1 MLKKSIGFLLLLG
14 LCALTPAV
22 GAENVR
28 VALVQDQNT
37 LALQAEHPF
46 LVTDLRTGAEQELAK
61 GKYYAH
67 VQEGHLLLE
76 KQSFGD
82 TLRIMAL
89 EGKKLPEVNGRSYDG
104 SLTLELQGD
113 KLLAVNTLE
122 LERLLAR
129 VLPQKTMPVW
139 PDEAIK
145 AQAVAARTYALHQ
158 LWQRRDEA
166 YDLKAMDA
174 ELPYPGLGRSV
185 EKPVITKLIQAT
197 AGQYLA
203 DTRGRPILAVSTS
216 SSGGRT
222 EKGKAVFNKDYSY
235 LQSVEDYDE
244 DSPEHKWDFR
254 ISPSYVLNILEQHGH
269 TLGKLAN
276 VRLSPWD
283 EPGADRT
290 ETGRV
295 RYIIFGGTIGSVK
308 VSGAKLAEY
317 LSLNSNCFEVETGS
331 PPPESLKVPIENVYG
346 LEVGRKEIPIKVK
359 TEELRVWKNYM
370 RSYHILTDAKDEKII
385 FHGRGKGHGVGL
397 SAWGARGMASGDEGK
412 RYGEILQHYYPG
424 TILVKH

>member
-1 MLKKSIGFLLLLG
+1 MLKKSIGILLLLG
-14 LCALTPAV
+14 LFSWSCPTEATD
-22 GAENVR
+22 VR
-28 VALVQDQNT
+28 IALVQDQNT

-46 LVTDLRTGAEQELAK
+46 LVKDLRTGAEQKLEK

-67 VQEGHLLLE
+67 VQEGHLYLE
-76 KQSFGD
+76 KQALGD
-82 TLRIMAL
+82 TLLLTAL

-104 SLTLELQGD
+104 SLRLELQGD

-145 AQAVAARTYALHQ
+145 AQAVAARSYVLHQ
-158 LWQRRDEA
+158 LWQHGYET

-174 ELPYPGLGRSV
+174 ELPYAGLGRST
-185 EKPVITKLIQAT
+185 EKPVITKLIRAT

-222 EKGKAVFNKDYSY
+222 EMGEAVFNKDYSY
-235 LQSVEDYDE
+235 LQSVKDYDE

-254 ISPSYVLNILEQHGH
+254 ISPSYVQNILEQHGH

-290 ETGRV
+290 ESGRV
-295 RYIIFGGTIGSVK
+295 RYIIFGGTLGSVK

-331 PPPESLKVPIENVYG
+331 PPPESLKVPLENVYG
-346 LEVGRKEIPIKVK
+346 MEVGRKEIPIKVK

-397 SAWGARGMASGDEGK
+397 SAWGARGMAGGEEGK
-412 RYGEILQHYYPG
+412 RYEEILRHYYPG
-424 TILVKH
+424 TTLVKD